1 MKAELRV
8 KKKTMGEGVRGEGSE
23 KTACNQPL
31 EIFEMPIPVF

>member
-23 KTACNQPL
+23 KNCLQSTP
-31 EIFEMPIPVF
+31 